1 MKKEERISRMAQA
14 IEIEK
19 SISVF
24 KKMAD
29 KLALEYLKA
38 TLEEAEGQRI
48 ECYDEQ
54 GEPIGYEFCVTYD
67 GGRHP
72 EYDANPFSDVK
83 AVFLKGDEIFLDT
96 EDCEEYSVSRLD
108 YDERVSVARYVYD
121 CHEQL

>member
-1 MKKEERISRMAQA
+1 MAQA

-72 EYDANPFSDVK
+72 EYDANPFSDVRP
-83 AVFLKGDEIFLDT
+83 
-96 EDCEEYSVSRLD
+96 CSSRVTRFSLTP
-108 YDERVSVARYVYD
+108 RTARNIR
-121 CHEQL
+121 